1 MSRLGRIAATIGLV
15 ATTVVIPQLIAPVAG
30 ALTAYTVT
38 ITGDIVAADADLS
51 LREAFTA
58 ANTDGDD
65 SVIDLGVGLTYTLD
79 LCGVMPAHASNSAG
93 SLVHTAGDDLTVNGH
108 GSTIVQTCADER
120 VMRSSD
126 ASATIT
132 LDDVT
137 LTGGQVTQMETG
149 PDGEPVGGGGGL
161 RADGPALL
169 NDVTITGN
177 TSLESGGGLRALV
190 ETTISGGSI
199 TGNVATSGSAGGA
212 DIGSGFAAVTPFLTM
227 VDGTVTMNE
236 PVGLFLRF
244 GTNTIT
250 DSTVS
255 NNTGHG
261 LFADHGNHT
270 IDSTTLSG
278 NGGGGM
284 VAIDGHVTLVD
295 ATVED
300 NDDVGVTT
308 TGAGDFTVTG
318 GSVAG
323 NGSHGID
330 FIGCNASEGQDNIVL
345 DGASV
350 TGNGEWGIN
359 HGGCGSTVVMGGS
372 DISGNAGGVRCSTCE
387 EVMIE
392 DSTVDGNTTFGGI
405 DFRPGWEGAGGDLFV
420 RNSQITDNTSQ
431 NDGGGIR
438 ARESLDEDVDTTV
451 TVSAA
456 SNVTGNATS
465 GEGGGIYAE
474 GDTIVFG
481 STVSFNETT
490 GTFEDPGGEGGGI
503 FVSGGDLSVTG
514 GAVEGNVADN
524 NGGGISHRGAG
535 GFSVGVVSTAVI
547 DNDASGVGGGIFAWS
562 SDSLTVVAAD
572 VSDNTSI
579 AQGAGIGALDTA
591 GIVALSTID
600 DNQAS
605 AVGGGIYYDDGVLPG
620 DPLVI
625 FETTISNNTA
635 PAGGGVFADIRSPA
649 GVEVTNSTVSGNT
662 GSGIQTSLTTPITLD
677 SSTVVDNA
685 PGNIVMAVGGLLTTT
700 QSVIAL
706 ADGASDCMVSLATSL
721 GYNFSGDGTCGLG
734 LGAGDVSFGGDPVLG
749 PLADNGGPTQTHE
762 PASGSPLLSMVPAV
776 SCSQPEDQR
785 GQTRPGGT
793 GCEPGSV
800 EVGISLALPDG
811 LTTLPGYPDV
821 VDVLGAL
828 PPDIFDPAALRI
840 LVPASGGDAEAD
852 TRLGVIRYTADLDFE
867 GMDRLEYEICRAA
880 DSTNC
885 EQAVLSIEVT
895 LGVADACTIVGT
907 NKSEVIIGT
916 RGDDVIC
923 ALGGNDVVFGRGGN
937 DLIIGGNG
945 WDLLYGG
952 RGFDTL
958 IGGNGFDGCWVG
970 AGGGITARCELPRKR
985 PT

>member
-15 ATTVVIPQLIAPVAG
+15 AATVAIPLINAPVAG
-30 ALTAYTVT
+30 ALTTYTVT
-38 ITGDIVAADADLS
+38 ITGDVVEADGDLS

-58 ANTDGDD
+58 ANADGDD
-65 SVIDLGVGLTYTLD
+65 SVIDLGTGLAYTLD
-79 LCGVMPAHASNSAG
+79 LCGVVPAHTSNSAG
-93 SLVHTAGDDLTVNGH
+93 SVVHTAADDLTVYGH
-108 GSTIVQTCADER
+108 GSTVIQTCPDER
-120 VMRSSD
+120 VMRNSS
-126 ASATIT
+126 AMATIT
-132 LDDVT
+132 LEDVT
-137 LTGGQVTQMETG
+137 LTGGQVTETETG
-149 PDGEPVGGGGGL
+149 PDGEPIGGGGGL
-161 RADGPALL
+161 RSDGPAFLD
-169 NDVTITGN
+169 DVVITGN
-177 TSLESGGGLRALV
+177 TAVESGGGLRALV
-190 ETTISGGSI
+190 ETTITGGSI
-199 TGNVATSGSAGGA
+199 DGNTATSGAGGA
-212 DIGSGFAAVTPFLTM
+212 DIGSGFAAATPILTM
-227 VDGTVTMNE
+227 AGGTVTMNG
-236 PVGLFLRF
+236 PVGVFLRF
-244 GTNTIT
+244 GSNTIT
-250 DSTVS
+250 DSTVTD
-255 NNTGHG
+255 NTGHG
-261 LFADHGNHT
+261 IFADHGNHT
-270 IDSTTLSG
+270 IDGTTVSG

-318 GSVAG
+318 GSVVG

-359 HGGCGSTVVMGGS
+359 HGGCGNTVVSGGS

-387 EVMIE
+387 FVTIE
-392 DSTVDGNTTFGGI
+392 DSTVDGNTTFGGV

-438 ARESLDEDVDTTV
+438 ARQSLDEDVDTTV
-451 TVSAA
+451 TVSNS
-456 SNVTGNATS
+456 SNVTGNSTT
-465 GEGGGIYAE
+465 GNGGGIYAE
-474 GDTIVFG
+474 GDAIVFG
-481 STVSFNETT
+481 STVSFNSTT
-490 GTFEDPGGEGGGI
+490 GTFEDPGGEGGGLY
-503 FVSGGDLSVTG
+503 VQDGDLSVSG

-535 GFSVGVVSTAVI
+535 GFSLGVFGTAI
-547 DNDASGVGGGIFAWS
+547 TGNDASGVGGGIFTWS
-562 SDSLTVVAAD
+562 SASFTVVAAD
-572 VSDNTSI
+572 VSGNTSI

-600 DNQAS
+600 GNQAS

-620 DPLVI
+620 DPLII

-635 PAGGGVFADIRSPA
+635 PAGGGVFADIRPPA
-649 GVEVTNSTVSGNT
+649 GVEVISSTVSGNT

-677 SSTVVDNA
+677 STTVVDNG
-685 PGNIVMAVGGLLTTT
+685 PSNVVTAVGGLLTTT

-706 ADGASDCMVSLATSL
+706 ADGGSDCLVSLATSH

-749 PLADNGGPTQTHE
+749 ALADNGGPTETHE
-762 PASGSPLLSMVPAV
+762 PQSGSPLLSMVPSA

-785 GQTRPGGT
+785 GETRPGGT

-800 EVGISLALPDG
+800 EVGISLALPDE
-811 LTTLPGYPDV
+811 LTTLPGFPEV
-821 VDVLGAL
+821 IDVLGAL
-828 PPDIFDPAALRI
+828 PPGIFDPATLRI
-840 LVPASGGDAEAD
+840 LVAPTGGRAAAD
-852 TRLGVIRYTADLDFE
+852 TDEGVIRYTAGLDFE
-867 GMDRLEYEICRAA
+867 GMDRLEYEICRAT
-880 DSTNC
+880 DPETC
-885 EQAVLSIEVT
+885 EQAVLEIEVT

-907 NKSEVIIGT
+907 NKSEVIVGT
-916 RGDDVIC
+916 SGDDVIC
-923 ALGGNDVVFGRGGN
+923 ARGGNDVVLGRGGN

-945 WDLLYGG
+945 HDLLHGNRGYDQLVGG
-952 RGFDTL
+952 S
-958 IGGNGFDGCWVG
+958 GFDGCWVG
-970 AGGGITARCELPRKR
+970 HGGGITARCEFPKHR

>member
-15 ATTVVIPQLIAPVAG
+15 AATVVIPQLNAPVAG
-30 ALTAYTVT
+30 ALTGYTVT
-38 ITGDIVAADADLS
+38 ITGDIVVADADLS

-65 SVIDLGVGLTYTLD
+65 SVIDLGVALTYTLD
-79 LCGVMPAHASNSAG
+79 VCALVADHTSNAAG

-161 RADGPALL
+161 RADGPAVLA
-169 NDVTITGN
+169 DVTIIGN
-177 TSLESGGGLRALV
+177 TAVESGGGLRALV

-199 TGNVATSGSAGGA
+199 TGNVANSGAGGA
-212 DIGSGFAAVTPFLTM
+212 DIGSGFSNVTPFLTM
-227 VDGTVTMNE
+227 VNGSVTMNG
-236 PVGLFLRF
+236 PIGLFLRF

-255 NNTGHG
+255 DNVGHG
-261 LFADHGNHT
+261 VFADHGNHD
-270 IDSTTLSG
+270 IVGSTLSG

-284 VAIDGHVTLVD
+284 VAIDGGVD
-295 ATVED
+295 LTDAIVED
-300 NDDVGVTT
+300 NGDVGVTT
-308 TGAGDFTVTG
+308 TGSGDFTVTG
-318 GSVAG
+318 GSIAG
-323 NGSHGID
+323 NDSHGID

-359 HGGCGSTVVMGGS
+359 HGGCGNTVVTGGS

-387 EVMIE
+387 EVTIE
-392 DSTVDGNTTFGGI
+392 DSTVDGNTMFGGV

-420 RNSQITDNTSQ
+420 RNSQITDNTSE

-451 TVSAA
+451 TVSEA
-456 SNVTGNATS
+456 SVVTGNQTS

-474 GDTIVFG
+474 GYTIVFG
-481 STVSFNETT
+481 STVSFNTTT

-503 FVSGGDLSVTG
+503 FVQGGDLSVTG

-547 DNDASGVGGGIFAWS
+547 DNDASGVGGGIFTWS

-572 VSDNTSI
+572 VSGNTSI

-649 GVEVTNSTVSGNT
+649 GVEVTNSTVSANT

-706 ADGASDCMVSLATSL
+706 ADGGSDCMVSLATSL

-762 PASGSPLLSMVPAV
+762 PASGSPLLSMVPAA

-785 GQTRPGGT
+785 GETRPGGT

-800 EVGISLALPDG
+800 EVGISLALPNG

-828 PPDIFDPAALRI
+828 PPGIFDPATLRI
-840 LVPASGGDAEAD
+840 LVPPTGGQAGVDGVGG
-852 TRLGVIRYTADLDFE
+852 RLLYTADLDFE
-867 GMDRLEYEICRAA
+867 GLDRLEYEICRAA
-880 DSTNC
+880 DPGTC

-895 LGVADACTIVGT
+895 LGVADACTIEGT

-923 ALGGNDVVFGRGGN
+923 ALGGNDVVFGRGGD

-945 WDLLYGG
+945 WDLLYGN
-952 RGFDTL
+952 RGYDTL
-958 IGGNGFDGCWVG
+958 VGGNGFDGCWVG
-970 AGGGITARCELPRKR
+970 SGGGITARCELPRKR